1 MALSSSPRK
10 LQIPLATGDETR
22 SDNSSS
28 FGVTKRAFFCGVVI
42 EGSENGRRLP
52 DDVQDLVLS
61 LGDPLESTGADAGFL
76 NSSQSSDSN
85 EHYQRKRAMTDTSAL
100 AADIRELI
108 TTERNYVSRLRALK
122 DSYADPLRSFARDKN
137 TSLLPAYEAKVLF
150 GNVDSLIPV
159 NEAFLTDLEKMSAPN
174 GPKTV
179 GGVGDVALRH
189 FRDLRGFELY
199 KQYYAKREEAQAIFE
214 REVAKKSSQF
224 VQFIER
230 IKYEHTDTSRNRVGL
245 RELLID
251 PVQRIPRYTL
261 LFRNMIKH
269 MAPDD
274 PQRDKLIEAD
284 EIASKI
290 AQAEADEQ
298 TKRAAVFYCLSSSI
312 EGFPAD
318 LHSISR
324 RFIDCI
330 DVEDIVSDG
339 PMSASASTTSLGTTL
354 NCTLFLFDDKMV
366 IVKRPHDKSGK
377 ALSGLDAV
385 DKVTKGALPT
395 KRRSGMSCKGVVD
408 IADIVAT
415 DIGGAD
421 INMYF
426 ENPPRDQS
434 ERWSGRPFRALSVV
448 HPPHPVNLDP
458 PKTQADKQRFL
469 ENLWLV
475 QAKYRARAGQS
486 VVLCSEAKEVEAR
499 GGRSV
504 VAQTYYNV
512 YQRKAF
518 LQESKKTKAVVHV
531 DASGSADNI
540 PFGVGGP
547 PFVCIRL
554 QPMAGDLCRIRIT
567 SSSEDT
573 DGEEDEVL
581 QANRVSSRVVQTI
594 HQYGL
599 FDFRSG
605 RNSMPSTPTAKS
617 KASLFNLDVLSRKL
631 NSDFFAGSVNGHRR
645 AKSSTT
651 SRGSVATHSTGHTQS
666 TSTGDSFAFSNRSG
680 STAATSV
687 EDGSVRAGKSSTR
700 SRHQSSSRSRKLTRK
715 SPLKTSESGEPL
727 RSASRQSSLGS
738 RSRSTSRGPDTDYSD
753 MEEDR
758 TQELDSSEWDLH
770 MKLELARKNS
780 QTQHGKP
787 LPALDLD
794 ADIDDTIL
802 EEEPPQPF
810 RPLSRASRDNRSILS
825 KPESELTV
833 TEAPLLRPDSR
844 LSDRPRG
851 PRSPSP
857 RPPSRSPE
865 PRMRTP
871 EPPRTR
877 TPEPST
883 APILPSF
890 DEELERDTFAAP
902 LPTRTPS
909 RQSSQTPMG
918 LTRSTRVPFFP
929 TRSSD
934 ATPRAPSLV
943 SQPTGSVEP
952 LSIKKKASTSASS
965 VSSSLSSSPVRRS
978 RMSPTK
984 SFTRDDLPRVAS
996 PLPLTNGFGKASKAR
1011 LRDTSPDADRLMRLA
1026 ESTREDIDSARRVV
1040 KRIKLEVDNLRTVGE
1055 ATPGSRPS
1063 SPDKTL
1069 RTPQRTTP
1077 MTKEAQQRME
1087 EMRLLLGQRDGTPR
1101 SHLRSVAL
1109 RATQSMDAGGP
1120 HRPTIDTSG
1129 LSRSLESMVSEL
1141 DDTLGR
1147 AAQDADAMQEDLNE
1161 LQSAYHQKVDALALS
1176 REEVQNAKRQTEVV
1190 KSLLND
1196 VTSEKE
1202 IMYEAFNE
1210 ELDGMFNDANLPE
1223 ADSWPAMAKDLK
1235 ETKKERNNLTKENS
1249 SLKRRLAEMEMQ
1261 QEEWAILLR
1270 AHGLIP

>member
-22 SDNSSS
+22 HDTATS

-42 EGSENGRRLP
+42 EGAENGRRLP
-52 DDVQDLVLS
+52 DDVQDLVMS
-61 LGDPLESTGADAGFL
+61 LGVALESTTDAGFL
-76 NSSQSSDSN
+76 NSSRSSDSTDGP
-85 EHYQRKRAMTDTSAL
+85 YQRKRAMTDTSAL
-100 AADIRELI
+100 SADIRELV
-108 TTERNYVSRLRALK
+108 TTERNYVERLRTLK
-122 DSYADPLRSFARDKN
+122 NSYADPLRSFSRDKN

-159 NEAFLTDLEKMSAPN
+159 NEAFLTDLEKMMAPN
-174 GPKTV
+174 GAKTV

-189 FRDLRGFELY
+189 FKELRGFELY
-199 KQYYAKREEAQAIFE
+199 KQYYSKREEAQAIFE
-214 REVAKKSSQF
+214 REVSKKSSQF
-224 VQFIER
+224 VQFVER
-230 IKYEHTDTSRNRVGL
+230 IKYEAADATRNRVGL

-269 MAPDD
+269 MAPED
-274 PQRDKLIEAD
+274 PQREKLIEAD

-324 RFIDCI
+324 RYIDCI
-330 DVEDIVSDG
+330 DVEDIVTDG
-339 PMSASASTTSLGTTL
+339 PLSASASTTSLGMSL

-366 IVKRPHDKSGK
+366 IAKRPHDKSGK
-377 ALSGLDAV
+377 ALSGLDSV
-385 DKVTKGALPT
+385 DKVTKGASLPA

-408 IADIVAT
+408 IADVVAT

-426 ENPPRDQS
+426 ESPPRDQS

-458 PKTQADKQRFL
+458 TRTQSDKQRFL

-504 VAQTYYNV
+504 VARAYYNV
-512 YQRKAF
+512 YQRTAF
-518 LQESKKTKAVVHV
+518 LQEAKKTKAVVHV
-531 DASGSADNI
+531 DASGCADNI
-540 PFGVGGP
+540 PFGVGNP

-554 QPMAGDLCRIRIT
+554 QPIAGELCRVRVT
-567 SSSEDT
+567 SSSD
-573 DGEEDEVL
+573 DGDGDEDEVV
-581 QANRVSSRVVQTI
+581 QSSRVPSRIVQTI

-605 RNSMPSTPTAKS
+605 RNSIPSTPTAKS

-666 TSTGDSFAFSNRSG
+666 TSTGDSFAFSNRST

-687 EDGSVRAGKSSTR
+687 DDNSMRTGKSSSR
-700 SRHQSSSRSRKLTRK
+700 SRHQSSSRSRKLVRGK
-715 SPLKTSESGEPL
+715 SSPLKTTEDGQAM
-727 RSASRQSSLGS
+727 RSSSRQSSLAS

-758 TQELDSSEWDLH
+758 TQVLDSSEWDLH

-787 LPALDLD
+787 LPALD
-794 ADIDDTIL
+794 DIDMDIDETIL
-802 EEEPPQPF
+802 EEEPPQPV

-833 TEAPLLRPDSR
+833 TDLPTLRPSSR

-857 RPPSRSPE
+857 LPPSRSPE
-865 PRMRTP
+865 PR
-871 EPPRTR
+871 TR
-877 TPEPST
+877 TPEPRMRT
-883 APILPSF
+883 PDPPVLPSM
-890 DEELERDTFAAP
+890 DEEMALESTSRP
-902 LPTRTPS
+902 SRTLS
-909 RQSSQTPMG
+909 RQSQLPPMG
-918 LTRSTRVPFFP
+918 LTRSVRKPFYP
-929 TRSSD
+929 TGNTD
-934 ATPRAPSLV
+934 ATPRPASLV
-943 SQPTGSVEP
+943 AQLTGPIEP
-952 LSIKKKASTSASS
+952 LSIKKKASTSSNS
-965 VSSSLSSSPVRRS
+965 VSSSSVSSSPVRRS
-978 RMSPTK
+978 RYSPPRH
-984 SFTRDDLPRVAS
+984 TRADDLPRVLS
-996 PLPLTNGFGKASKAR
+996 PTPFANGFGKSSRAR
-1011 LRDTSPDADRLMRLA
+1011 LKDSSPDVGRLIRLA
-1026 ESTREDIDSARRVV
+1026 ECTREDVDSARRVV
-1040 KRIKLEVDNLRTVGE
+1040 KRIKLEVDHMRINGE
-1055 ATPGSRPS
+1055 TTPNSRPG
-1063 SPDKTL
+1063 SPDKSL
-1069 RTPQRTTP
+1069 RTPQRAPPLTRD
-1077 MTKEAQQRME
+1077 AQERME
-1087 EMRLLLGQRDGTPR
+1087 EMRKLLGQRDGTPR
-1101 SHLRSVAL
+1101 SQLRSVAL
-1109 RATQSMDAGGP
+1109 RGTQSMDAGGP
-1120 HRPTIDTSG
+1120 GRPTIDTSVVG
-1129 LSRSLESMVSEL
+1129 RSLESMVSEL
-1141 DDTLGR
+1141 DDTLAR
-1147 AAQDADAMQEDLNE
+1147 AATDSDAMQDDLE
-1161 LQSAYHQKVDALALS
+1161 QFQSVYQQQTEALEKS
-1176 REEVQNAKRQTEVV
+1176 QMDVQNAKRQAEVV
-1190 KSLLND
+1190 KSLLAD
-1196 VTSEKE
+1196 ATAEKE
-1202 IMYEAFNE
+1202 IMYQAFND
-1210 ELDGMFNDANLPE
+1210 ELDGMFNDANLPDDE
-1223 ADSWPAMAKDLK
+1223 AWSAMTKDLRD
-1235 ETKKERNNLTKENS
+1235 TKKARNNLTKENS
-1249 SLKRRLAEMEMQ
+1249 GLKRRLAEMEMQ
-1261 QEEWAILLR
+1261 QEEWASLLR